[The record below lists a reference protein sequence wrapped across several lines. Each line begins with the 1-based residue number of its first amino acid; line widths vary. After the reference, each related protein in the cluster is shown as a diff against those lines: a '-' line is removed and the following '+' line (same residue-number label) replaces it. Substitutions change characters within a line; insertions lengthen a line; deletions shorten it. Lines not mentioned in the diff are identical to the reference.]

1 MTPSNPPQPK
11 KSAVKRGRPATGFDK
26 NHEFLLHCLTQSGVR
41 LLLSLLQ
48 VDYAAVAKCV
58 GISERQAQ
66 RHFYWLKTKI
76 ASYGNATLTQAK
88 KQGQGQNDSQD
99 GQDGNDS

>member
-11 KSAVKRGRPATGFDK
+11 SPLSSEDGLQQALIKTTSFYCTA
-26 NHEFLLHCLTQSGVR
+26 LLNQVSD
-41 LLLSLLQ
+41 LLQ

-76 ASYGNATLTQAK
+76 ASYGNATLTQAE
-88 KQGQGQNDSQD
+88 KQGQGQNDGQD

>member
-41 LLLSLLQ
+41 

-76 ASYGNATLTQAK
+76 ASYGNATLTQVK